1 MTDLLG
7 FREENGM
14 NTVSGLGGG
23 TTAPAGAATGGAGGG
38 VVGACGGGGRGSVKA
53 AQGMCT
59 TSGVWCW

>member
-7 FREENGM
+7 VREENGM

-23 TTAPAGAATGGAGGG
+23 TTTPGGAGTGGG
-38 VVGACGGGGRGSVKA
+38 VVGGCGGGGSGSVKA